1 MEDWDG
7 IRTALAVAR
16 AGTVSGAA
24 SALGVH
30 HATVIRHIDALED
43 KLGAK
48 LFQRHPRGYTLTEAG
63 RMLEEAGLAAD
74 ARFAQLAAQISG
86 AAERIEGELTI
97 TSVPGLVRRVMPAL
111 TKLMEVHPGL
121 RLRYV
126 TDTRLFR
133 LETGEAHVAIR
144 AGARPESPDYIV
156 QSFGMVDSRLYASPA
171 YVQRHGAATSLA
183 DHLFVLPS
191 DEGRNA
197 PFMRWL
203 AAELPEPQ
211 CALIS
216 NDILTLRAGVR
227 EGLGVGFMAVDEAEG
242 LIEIMTRDDWKSPLW
257 LVTHVDL
264 HRTPKIQ
271 SVLAALKGEGQE
283 N

>member
-24 SALGVH
+24 HTLGVH
-30 HATVIRHIDALED
+30 HATVIRHIDSLEER
-43 KLGAK
+43 LGAK
-48 LFQRHPRGYTLTEAG
+48 LFQRHPRGYSLTEAG

-86 AAERIEGELTI
+86 ATERIEGELTI
-97 TSVPGLVRRVMPAL
+97 TSVPGQIQRIMPAL
-111 TKLMEVHPGL
+111 SALVQVHPGL

-144 AGARPESPDYIV
+144 AGARPESPDYVV
-156 QSFGMVDSRLYASPA
+156 QPFGMVETRLYAAPS
-171 YVQRHGAATSLA
+171 YLQRHGQVDNLA

-197 PFMRWL
+197 PFIRWL
-203 AAELPEPQ
+203 AAELPEPE

-216 NDILTLRAGVR
+216 NDVLTLRAAIR
-227 EGLGVGFMAVDEAEG
+227 EGLGVGFMAEDEADG
-242 LIEIMTRDDWKSPLW
+242 LVEIMRRDDWRSNLW

-271 SVLAALKGEGQE
+271 SVLAALKGEAAF
-283 N
+283 